1 MKIRIH
7 RGTEQ
12 IGGTCIEVESSG
24 SRIVLDVGLPLDA
37 PDDDHESLLGAVIS
51 HPHQDHF
58 GLVKHVGSG
67 VPVYI
72 GEAAHNILTAASR
85 YVPGGQAFSNPPFLS
100 QKKPVEIGPVKV
112 TPYLL
117 DHSAFDAYSLLV
129 EADDKRVF

>member
-1 MKIRIH
+1 MRWSH
-7 RGTEQ
+7 QEAASFWMWGCLWTRPTTTTRGFFLTCRASATPTE
-12 IGGTCIEVESSG
+12 T
-24 SRIVLDVGLPLDA
+24 
-37 PDDDHESLLGAVIS
+37 LLGAVIS

-58 GLVKHVGSG
+58 GLAKHVGSG
-67 VPVYI
+67 VQVYI

-85 YVPGGQAFSNPPFLS
+85 YVPGGQAFSNPRFLS